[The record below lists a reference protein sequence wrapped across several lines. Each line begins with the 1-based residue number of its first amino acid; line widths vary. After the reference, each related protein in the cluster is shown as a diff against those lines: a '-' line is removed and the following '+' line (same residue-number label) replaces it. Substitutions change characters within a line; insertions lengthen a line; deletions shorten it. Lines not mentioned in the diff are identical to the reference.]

1 MQSAH
6 ESACHVLKTDLWN
19 RSSWCTLH
27 NGDYGQ
33 WKEAKKFKDRR
44 LLFLNTANTELNNY
58 QF

>member
-6 ESACHVLKTDLWN
+6 ESNCHVLEDWPLD
-19 RSSWCTLH
+19 RASWCSLH

-33 WKEAKKFKDRR
+33 RKEAKKFKDRK
-44 LLFLNTANTELNNY
+44 LLLLKKANIELNNY